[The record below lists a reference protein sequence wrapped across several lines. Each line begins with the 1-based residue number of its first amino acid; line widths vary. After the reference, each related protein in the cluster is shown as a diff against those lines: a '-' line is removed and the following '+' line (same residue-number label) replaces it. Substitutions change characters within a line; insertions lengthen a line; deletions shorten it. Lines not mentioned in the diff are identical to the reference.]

1 MLLAFI
7 SLFWCAFF
15 VRLMTSLSSGN
26 DWNESYLILDP
37 QSSLLAIYSQEGA
50 PIAQLVIQ
58 LESRS
63 KISAGG
69 RQKIEGRRIH
79 LCIIVKCTNG
89 SNSDSETIIYL
100 ASSNRDLML
109 LWMDVLRTARN
120 LKRLP
125 HSLQVPTKL
134 LVGAETTRSSSGR
147 SDTSKKKKRLSTEDV
162 FLTAD
167 TEGMKGFLAS
177 IGLNLKRTRNGVGKN
192 TLWSVMTEK
201 DMQALTIQRNWRRHK
216 ANQIVWG
223 IGGVKH
229 RSDSALHLQRI
240 FRGSKGRSMASGVK
254 VEAAAL
260 LFLQE
265 AYASRTLQRFVRY
278 HIARCTV
285 RHKLV
290 TQEASA
296 IKIQSIYNQRRAKKI
311 AQECWEK
318 KNDTKVLV
326 RPQNQCAICV
336 IFSFFS

>member
-1 MLLAFI
+1 
-7 SLFWCAFF
+7 
-15 VRLMTSLSSGN
+15 MTSLSGGN

-58 LESRS
+58 LENSS

-69 RQKIEGRRIH
+69 RHKIEGRRIH
-79 LCIIVKCTNG
+79 LCIVKCKNG
-89 SNSDSETIIYL
+89 SNSDSQTIIYL

-120 LKRLP
+120 LKQLP

-134 LVGAETTRSSSGR
+134 RSSSR
-147 SDTSKKKKRLSTEDV
+147 SDTSKKKKLSTSHDDV
-162 FLTAD
+162 YLTAD

-192 TLWSVMTEK
+192 TLWSVMSEK

-216 ANQIVWG
+216 ANQIVRG
-223 IGGVKH
+223 VGGVKH

-240 FRGSKGRSMASGVK
+240 FRGSKGRSMASEAK

-260 LFLQE
+260 LFSQE
-265 AYASRTLQRFVRY
+265 AHASRTLQRFVRY

-290 TQEASA
+290 AQEASA
-296 IKIQSIYNQRRAKKI
+296 IKIQSIYHQRRAKKI
-311 AQECWEK
+311 AHECWEK

-326 RPQNQCAICV
+326 RPH
-336 IFSFFS
+336 